1 MFAGTLETATEEEV
15 AKELVTTVGGL
26 LLGKR
31 GGRIS
36 CSWPRFPI
44 GGAKP
49 KDMTKNIGGNV
60 NKMRDFA
67 LLAKKIRTEW
77 KTIESSRSLHAWYI
91 LERIFLKKNG
101 IGETTVGY

>member
-1 MFAGTLETATEEEV
+1 M

-26 LLGKR
+26 GK
-31 GGRIS
+31 GGEGRS
-36 CSWPRFPI
+36 HAVGLVFQLAVRNPD
-44 GGAKP
+44 
-49 KDMTKNIGGNV
+49 DMTKNIGGNV

-91 LERIFLKKNG
+91 LERIF
-101 IGETTVGY
+101 